1 MTQENR
7 FKKIKDALQREL
19 KIRKYKK
26 EKNYEQIYLEF
37 GSKAY
42 SAHVPYLYKVK
53 EIRRLKKAH
62 NYDLIM
68 KKYGEK
74 EYQKYISYVI
84 KQDVLDQTG
93 SAYLAK
99 KEQVKYLINKF
110 ITKDIPS
117 ALLSATKTIVTAGIV
132 LICISPIFFNYVNTD
147 IIQDNSIEYAQEIS
161 QYNINATNYA
171 NEIKEL
177 ASKYELSD
185 LDIIMKV
192 MSDMWKQIDGY
203 GEPELDIIGYYRLDI
218 GNGVGVCRHMADD
231 IAFKL
236 NEINPEY
243 NARTLCVYASDG
255 NYETSNIE
263 RTFAESATTEEI
275 TGEPITIQNNFDYT
289 ILTGNHAVTIIDL
302 NDQTIIIDPTN
313 PMLGV
318 LKNGE
323 IKLLNPSTGE
333 YNFTHIGNSFLLGL
347 DTYEFEIRML
357 QSYLNHQ
364 PIEELIEQYGLEAQN
379 ESLNKI
385 ASLDAKKLS

>member
-26 EKNYEQIYLEF
+26 EKNYEQIYREF

-74 EYQKYISYVI
+74 EYQKYISYVL

-93 SAYLAK
+93 SVYLAK

-132 LICISPIFFNYVNTD
+132 LMCISPIFFNYVNTD

>member
-37 GSKAY
+37 GSKSY